1 MFDAELDVDSYTS
14 TSSTSAEY
22 NCAQGTQQMDR
33 FV

>member
-14 TSSTSAEY
+14 TSAEY
-22 NCAQGTQQMDR
+22 NYAQGAQQMDR

>member
-14 TSSTSAEY
+14 TSAEY
-22 NCAQGTQQMDR
+22 NCAQGTQQIDR